1 MVRDGEHCGQD
12 LSGLVP
18 ASSVVKWF
26 CSGFRTTGLVGR
38 VMPEQQTLR
47 FPETF
52 PNLCIFPC
60 SAPGVVSRVR

>member
-26 CSGFRTTGLVGR
+26 CSGFRTIGLVGR
-38 VMPEQQTLR
+38 ATPEQRTLR

-52 PNLCIFPC
+52 PNLCNFH
-60 SAPGVVSRVR
+60 AARWGW